1 MSAITLEIFGT
12 GDSKAGYIGWSPVRL
27 KISGTNPTGAK
38 SVVLRSSSLDGS
50 VSRVVF
56 IERFGAAPQ
65 DEFTVNL
72 GPSNEVEIFVAGK
85 FQPGKPHN
93 GASPDSKDVV
103 VEAAW
108 ANQPAQVSGSLDL
121 MIRVRK
127 NANQL
132 SEKARTD
139 FLNALA
145 TLNGI
150 KTGSD
155 PTPGP
160 GKGVYVTDF
169 VGMHVAGA
177 SNNEHGDSMFLP
189 WHRLY
194 LLDLERLLQQVNP
207 AVTLPYWRFDQ
218 PAPNLFS
225 EDFIGATESIPSNSP
240 FTPGVSDKR
249 ATFSSTNPLSQWK
262 IGEVNGISRAAF
274 FDTQSKPASGLP
286 AGPNRPAFQ
295 LINQLQT
302 LALGGSNGTFGA
314 KRTQFSAMEGTPHGA
329 AHVSFNGPINFVP
342 EAPKDPLFFLL
353 HCNVD
358 RLWGLWQFTFK
369 RDVANDE
376 LSYPYQD
383 DTNTPNP
390 WKVINAQQW
399 PWENSLSQ
407 PGQLKPP
414 GVRKGNFTQSPT
426 GKPISGNVPAIV
438 DAIDASGQHDPQNYL
453 GFAFDDVP
461 FDYDRASALIA

>member
-1 MSAITLEIFGT
+1 MSAITLEIFDAG
-12 GDSKAGYIGWSPVRL
+12 GPQAGYIGWSPVRL
-27 KISGTNPTGAK
+27 KISGTSAVGSR
-38 SVVLRSSSLDGS
+38 SVVLKSRSLSGS
-50 VSRVVF
+50 VSRAVF
-56 IERFGAAPQ
+56 IERFGTAPQ
-65 DEFTVNL
+65 DEITVNL
-72 GPSNEVEIFVAGK
+72 GPTNEVEIFVAGK

-93 GASPDSKDVV
+93 GASADSKDVV

-108 ANQPAQVSGSLDL
+108 ADQPTQVTGSLDL

-150 KTGSD
+150 KTGQGT
-155 PTPGP
+155 TPGP

-177 SNNEHGDSMFLP
+177 TGNEHGDSMFLP

-207 AVTLPYWRFDQ
+207 AVTLPYWRFDE

-225 EDFIGATESIPSNSP
+225 EDFIGATESIPPNSP
-240 FTPGVSDKR
+240 FTQGVSDKR
-249 ATFSSTNPLSQWK
+249 ATFAATNPLSQWK

-274 FDTQSKPASGLP
+274 FDTKSHPASGQV
-286 AGPNRPAFQ
+286 GFR

-302 LALGGSNGTFGA
+302 LALGGEIGAFGA

-369 RDVANDE
+369 RDVANE
-376 LSYPYQD
+376 NLSYPYQND
-383 DTNTPNP
+383 ASTPDS
-390 WKVINAQQW
+390 WKVIHAPQW
-399 PWENSLSQ
+399 PWEDSLSR
-407 PGQLKPP
+407 PGNLRPP
-414 GVRKGNFTQSPT
+414 GVRNRNFTQSPT
-426 GKPISGNVPAIV
+426 GKTIPGNVPVIV
-438 DAIDASGQHDPQNYL
+438 DAIDANGQHDPQNYL

-461 FDYDRASALIA
+461 FDYDRALELIA